1 MLDDENP
8 QINQNIIQEEDDDEH
23 MVQNIPQ
30 MEIQNDLIDPNANAS
45 FQPQINPTV
54 IVENSQE
61 EILKNSSLGNNSIN
75 LNNLGQEYLGQNVE
89 TIIEKPIVY
98 NGTQTL
104 FTDKPQIANSYSYS
118 NYQNMND
125 PFSSTQ
131 IPQNQANVY
140 KTVYKVNNIPSNNNV
155 YQNVNN
161 NIYEVQ
167 QVEQTIP
174 ETIINQYPQYS
185 FNYDNYNQISNSTPL
200 VKSPNNIST
209 YQIQDN
215 NINYTLNPNFN
226 NNQDNAKVIRINEE
240 LMKDP
245 KTAKYVKESEMH
257 VNNYLSNINNKKNE
271 TPIVLKGSEIKYSN
285 NSNINNLKESNN
297 SRMDYIKESKDLNNF
312 SPEFW
317 KNFYNIDDPF
327 FTKSKHDNSIHNKVL
342 KNQEN
347 NEVYYGDINDE
358 NEMDGLGK
366 LISPDMQR
374 IGEWRK
380 NIFYGWGREVR
391 NDGKIFEGKF
401 VNGELN
407 GKGICKDGAELY
419 IGEFKNYNKHGKGEL
434 FTSSYHYV
442 GNFNNN
448 NMDGKGR
455 IEIYDEGV
463 YEGNFNGGSIDG
475 QGVFKYPNGDF
486 YEGEMKKGK
495 MEGNGKLTYANGKVV
510 EGQFSD
516 GKLIGNMYSFR
527 E

>member
-118 NYQNMND
+118 NYTNVND
-125 PFSSTQ
+125 PFVSTQ
-131 IPQNQANVY
+131 IPQNQANIY

-245 KTAKYVKESEMH
+245 KTAKYVKEREMH

-271 TPIVLKGSEIKYSN
+271 TPIILKGNKIKYSN
-285 NSNINNLKESNN
+285 NSNKNNLKESNN

-380 NIFYGWGREVR
+380 NVFYGWGREVR

-419 IGEFKNYNKHGKGEL
+419 IGEFKNYNKH
-434 FTSSYHYV
+434 
-442 GNFNNN
+442 
-448 NMDGKGR
+448 GKGR